1 MRNLLF
7 VLCLIPTFI
16 LAENQDL
23 ETLLKIL
30 DKEVESS
37 AQYAK
42 AKEDKII
49 QLKNLLKI
57 THSKEQQLQ
66 IYNQLFEEYF
76 YFQKDS
82 ALHYSKLYYQHALD
96 IEDKTIINLAKIDMA
111 YILGTMGLFKESLD
125 YLSDIPIEKYRKH
138 KFKYYMVTNVIYF
151 HMSLYAANKEESE
164 KYMKLFRS
172 ETDSLLHYTSKD
184 STLHVR
190 TLFSVLKEDGK
201 LAEALESVLAY
212 FPKVTN
218 IHEKARIANNIAEIY
233 NLKNDTDNEIYW
245 LTISSINDLKSV
257 TKEYVSLR
265 NLAFKL
271 YEKGEIE
278 RAYKYIFQ
286 SMNDAL
292 FCNARLR
299 TYEISKMLPIINEA
313 YQHQEKSKQKLIR
326 FTLTSISVLTL
337 FLIFFIWRVYRQ
349 MKKLAIARKELSDV
363 NEQLNLL
370 NKELTNINQT
380 LNEANLI
387 KEEYIAKYMDQCSLY
402 IDKMDDYRRN
412 LQKTALT
419 GKLEELTFKIKSKD
433 FIEDVLLDFYQNF
446 DKTFLQLFPNFVNEV
461 NKLIVEEERIHLK
474 PGQLLNTEFRM
485 YALIRLGINDSIKIA
500 GFLRCSPNTIYNYRT
515 RNRNNAIGDRDSLE
529 AKIIEIGT
537 VNVN

>member
-201 LAEALESVLAY
+201 LAEALESMLAY

>member
-7 VLCLIPTFI
+7 VLCLIPTLI

-49 QLKNLLKI
+49 QLKDLLKI

-82 ALHYSKLYYQHALD
+82 ALQYSKLYYQHALD

-125 YLSDIPIEKYRKH
+125 YLSDIPIEKYRQH

-172 ETDSLLHYTSKD
+172 ETDSLLPYTSKD
-184 STLHVR
+184 SALHVR

-201 LAEALESVLAY
+201 LAEALESMLAY

-485 YALIRLGINDSIKIA
+485 YALIRLGISDSIKIA

-529 AKIIEIGT
+529 AKIMEIGT

>member
-49 QLKNLLKI
+49 QLKDLLKI

-82 ALHYSKLYYQHALD
+82 ALQYSKLYYQHALD

-125 YLSDIPIEKYRKH
+125 YLSDIPIEKYRQH

-201 LAEALESVLAY
+201 LAEALESMLAY

-529 AKIIEIGT
+529 AKIMEIGT